1 MASPFRADHRPPRAG
16 QGSISGAGRKTGV
29 SWRQAT
35 TRQGAGAMGWAGR
48 SEGRKERKGEAA
60 ECALGHIVGE
70 GKMRLAPR
78 LLVQNVCNYMKLL
91 D

>member
-1 MASPFRADHRPPRAG
+1 MAAG
-16 QGSISGAGRKTGV
+16 YHAAG
-29 SWRQAT
+29 
-35 TRQGAGAMGWAGR
+35 GWGN
-48 SEGRKERKGEAA
+48 GLGWDGWRKERRGGEAA
-60 ECALGHIVGE
+60 GCARGHIVGE

>member
-1 MASPFRADHRPPRAG
+1 MRLVDDGGRLPRGRGLG
-16 QGSISGAGRKTGV
+16 QWSGRGRREK
-29 SWRQAT
+29 REK
-35 TRQGAGAMGWAGR
+35 GR
-48 SEGRKERKGEAA
+48 EAA
-60 ECALGHIVGE
+60 GCALGHIVGE